1 MKKTERLLYQNSNQD
16 KLEISFFSVYLPVE
30 FSEELDS
37 EMTTSKNNLQD
48 GETFISSSLEPRNL
62 KISGIFRLEHSNQ
75 LERQLK
81 KVFNPKLSGKLI
93 FSDVEYEKYIQVRPE
108 GLPEI
113 KRGQRMAQFSIDL
126 IAHDPFWREQE
137 RTEYIALL
145 TPQLYFP
152 LAIPV
157 GVGFVWGLKRSI
169 LETQVQNVG
178 DAACGFRVL
187 FKAKGSVKNPLVK
200 NSYTGEQIRILYEME
215 KGDVIEVINEPNR
228 KLIYINGQKDFSKLD
243 RLQTTFF
250 SLAPGKNMLGYAAD
264 ENVVNLD
271 VIVYYSPLYL

>member
-1 MKKTERLLYQNSNQD
+1 MKKTERLLYQNSNQE
-16 KLEISFFSVYLPVE
+16 KIEISYYSVYTPLS
-30 FSEELDS
+30 FSEDLDND
-37 EMTTSKNNLQD
+37 MTTSKNNLQD
-48 GETFISSSLEPRNL
+48 GETFISSSLEPRSL
-62 KISGIFRLEHSNQ
+62 KITGCFQLEHSNQ

-93 FSDVEYEKYIQVRPE
+93 FSDIDGEKYINVRVDS
-108 GLPEI
+108 LPEI
-113 KRGQRMAQFSIDL
+113 TRSQRMATFTVEL
-126 IAHDPFWREQE
+126 TAYDPFWRERE

-152 LAIPV
+152 LVMPV

-169 LETQVQNVG
+169 LETEVNNIG
-178 DAACGFRVL
+178 DADCGFRVI

-200 NSYTGEQIRILYEME
+200 NSYTGEQIRLLYDMQ
-215 KGDVIEVINEPNR
+215 KGDIIEVINEPNR

-243 RLQTTFF
+243 RLQTSFF
-250 SLAPGKNMLGYAAD
+250 SLAPGKNLLGYAAD